1 MNRLSSSPN
10 PRRAVPAGRRAGW
23 VVACLWLLVALM
35 PLRAW
40 AAAQMTVAMAGAP
53 AVAVAATAELP
64 PCHAAE
70 GHAEGDSADVHTAC
84 AQCLFCAP
92 VLASAM
98 VAAAGLLPPGSPPPA
113 ARAGGAPEGA
123 ADTLFKPPRG

>member
-1 MNRLSSSPN
+1 MTKPSSSTH
-10 PRRAVPAGRRAGW
+10 RRAVPAARRRAGW

-40 AAAQMTVAMAGAP
+40 AAAQMTVAMADAP
-53 AVAVAATAELP
+53 SVAVGATAELP

-70 GHAEGDSADVHTAC
+70 GHAEGDSADGHTAC

-92 VLASAM
+92 GLATAM
-98 VAAAGLLPPGSPPPA
+98 VAAAGLLPPGSPPPV
-113 ARAGGAPEGA
+113 ARAGAAPDGA